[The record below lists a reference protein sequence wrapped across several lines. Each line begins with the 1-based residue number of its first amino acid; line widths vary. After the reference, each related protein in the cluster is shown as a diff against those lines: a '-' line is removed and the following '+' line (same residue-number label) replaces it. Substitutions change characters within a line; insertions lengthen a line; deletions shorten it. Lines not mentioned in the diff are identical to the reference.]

1 MDNSLKLILKQSVKN
16 HQKKKSKYQVSNNAI
31 TLIRLCMKKYN
42 KEFFLEISVFPVDK
56 LTLI

>member
-1 MDNSLKLILKQSVKN
+1 MDNSIKLILKQSVKN
-16 HQKKKSKYQVSNNAI
+16 HQKKSQYQVSNNAI

>member
-16 HQKKKSKYQVSNNAI
+16 LKKKSKYQVSNNAI
-31 TLIRLCMKKYN
+31 TLIRLCMRKYN

>member
-1 MDNSLKLILKQSVKN
+1 MDNSLKLSLKQSVKN
-16 HQKKKSKYQVSNNAI
+16 HQKKSKYQVSNNAI
-31 TLIRLCMKKYN
+31 TLIRLCMRKYN